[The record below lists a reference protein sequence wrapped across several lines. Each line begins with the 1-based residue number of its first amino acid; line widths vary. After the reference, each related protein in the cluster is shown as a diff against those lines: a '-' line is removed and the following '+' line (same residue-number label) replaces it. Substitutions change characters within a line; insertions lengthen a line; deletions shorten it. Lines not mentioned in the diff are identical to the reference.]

1 MTKVSPA
8 PLVACWFSEW
18 ILWLV
23 LTDNT
28 GWRELTIGA
37 AAAAV
42 ATYFAFKFASRKP
55 IASFRLPHG
64 ISVIWVLPWVL
75 AHDTAILL
83 FAVAQR
89 LIRRKL
95 RSGIAGIPFGAVAN
109 RPTSRS
115 KRALATTLMTITPNT
130 LVLGV
135 LREREIL
142 FFHRLVPQ
150 PASALARQL
159 TQSTGRPA

>member
-1 MTKVSPA
+1 MTKLSPA

-18 ILWLV
+18 ILWL
-23 LTDNT
+23 LFAENT

-37 AAAAV
+37 AAAAI
-42 ATYFAFKFASRKP
+42 ATYFVFEFASRKP
-55 IASFRLPHG
+55 ITSFRLPHG
-64 ISVIWVLPWVL
+64 ISVIWLLPWVL

-83 FAVAQR
+83 LAVARR
-89 LIRRKL
+89 LAGGNL
-95 RSGIAGIPFGAVAN
+95 RSGVAGIPFGAVAN
-109 RPTSRS
+109 RPASRS

-135 LREREIL
+135 LREREVL

-150 PASALARQL
+150 PASALARRL
-159 TQSTGRPA
+159 TQPTGRPA